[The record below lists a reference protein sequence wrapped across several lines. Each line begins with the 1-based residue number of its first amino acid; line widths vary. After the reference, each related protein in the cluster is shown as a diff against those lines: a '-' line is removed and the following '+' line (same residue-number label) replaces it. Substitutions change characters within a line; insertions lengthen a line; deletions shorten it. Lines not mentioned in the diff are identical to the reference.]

1 MMTAVERFRP
11 VLVVVTFV
19 FLGGAFYLSYRPRRS
34 TPGRNE
40 SNSATPGGPRSK
52 MMTLNRIMLWV
63 VTAMVIVFLFF
74 PQAFTG
80 LLASNNSEFTADMD
94 RTVLTIEG
102 MT

>member
-1 MMTAVERFRP
+1 MMAAVERFRP
-11 VLVVVTFV
+11 ILMAVTFV

-34 TPGRNE
+34 TPGGDK
-40 SNSATPGGPRSK
+40 SNRATTGGPRSK

-63 VTAMVIVFLFF
+63 VTAVVVIFLFF

-80 LLASNNSEFTADMD
+80 LLASKSEFTADMD
-94 RTVLTIEG
+94 RTVITIEG